1 MKTIKLSLLSAL
13 SATLILAGCTESKR
27 DVDLH
32 LTYITAHSAPIM
44 ASDRNAQAEV
54 AEAATNASGSLDE
67 LSAIDLA
74 NSSPATRSR
83 IQAPW
88 NAAAIGMTQLAS
100 VDWNGPI
107 EPFLNKIAAATGYH
121 LRILGIQPPIP
132 VLVIINAQNEMLADI
147 LRDAM
152 YQVHN
157 KASIKVYPKARVL
170 ELRYFPS

>member
-1 MKTIKLSLLSAL
+1 MKLIKLSLLSAL
-13 SATLILAGCTESKR
+13 SAALMLAGCTESKR
-27 DVDLH
+27 TVDLH

-74 NSSPATRSR
+74 NSSPSARNR
-83 IQAPW
+83 IQQPW
-88 NAAAIGMTQLAS
+88 NPAAIGMTQLAS
-100 VDWNGPI
+100 VDWNGPV
-107 EPFLNKIAAATGYH
+107 EPILNKIAAATGYR
-121 LRILGIQPPIP
+121 LRVLGIQPPIP
-132 VLVIINAQNEMLADI
+132 VLVIVNAQNEMLSDI
-147 LRDAM
+147 LRDVM

-157 KASIKVYPKARVL
+157 KASIKVYPRAHVL